1 MHSQTLNG
9 NWLLRQRGTED
20 WLQASV
26 PGGVHTDLLAD
37 GRIPDP
43 FYGNNEASVQWVAEK
58 DWEYRRY
65 FYPAAQVM
73 AEEKVFLVCT
83 GLDTLADVRLNGV
96 ILGLAANMFHT
107 WQWEVKQLLKEGEN
121 RLDILF
127 HSPVAYAHQ
136 RQRLNPMAGNM
147 GMTISGGQHLRK
159 TPSHFGWDWGPR
171 LPCAG
176 IWKDILLEGRSGA
189 RLSELR
195 FDQQHEDGMVMLTA
209 RVKCDLGTAVEI
221 EGKETQRTLRFRVN
235 GPDRQIWQADAP
247 AREQQSIPVKITN
260 PSFGGR
266 MGWASRRCTAQK

>member
-65 FYPAAQVM
+65 FYPTAQVM
-73 AEEKVFLVCT
+73 AQEKVFLVCK
-83 GLDTLADVRLNGV
+83 GLDTLADVRLNGM

-107 WQWEVKQLLKEGEN
+107 WQWEIKSLLKEGEN

-127 HSPVAYAHQ
+127 HSPVGICPPAPADQ
-136 RQRLNPMAGNM
+136 PDGRDM

-171 LPCAG
+171 LPCMG

-209 RVKCDLGTAVEI
+209 RVQCDLGTAVEI
-221 EGKETQRTLRFRVN
+221 DGERDPANAAFSRHRARPADLAGRRT
-235 GPDRQIWQADAP
+235 GP
-247 AREQQSIPVKITN
+247 
-260 PSFGGR
+260 
-266 MGWASRRCTAQK
+266 